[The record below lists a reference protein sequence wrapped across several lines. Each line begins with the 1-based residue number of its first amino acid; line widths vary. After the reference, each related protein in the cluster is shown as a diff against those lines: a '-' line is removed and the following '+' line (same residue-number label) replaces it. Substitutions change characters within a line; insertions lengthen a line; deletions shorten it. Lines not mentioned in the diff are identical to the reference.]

1 MDETYGRV
9 DAQRSERAH
18 MALASDPHAVSG
30 RRPLYA
36 SLEVDSSAEEAFAL
50 LCAVEKWPVWLS
62 FLRSARLVTP
72 SEPIGVGSE
81 VIVRSAIPGE
91 EEQLYE
97 IDAFMTNYHLSLVG
111 AFSVRRRLDFRI
123 ERRTSC
129 ARVHVRLSYPAYHGR
144 VGALVDDWRRGRKLA
159 AALEDALVH
168 FKGLVEYR
176 RDEPVL
182 ADL

>member
-1 MDETYGRV
+1 
-9 DAQRSERAH
+9 
-18 MALASDPHAVSG
+18 MAIASDPQNVSG
-30 RRPLYA
+30 RRALYA
-36 SLEVDSSAEEAFAL
+36 SLDVESSAEDAFAL

-62 FLRSARLVTP
+62 FLRSAQLAKPNQT
-72 SEPIGVGSE
+72 IGIGSE
-81 VIVRSAIPGE
+81 VVVRSSVPGE

-97 IDAFMTNYHLSLVG
+97 VDAFMANYHLSLVG

-129 ARVHVRLSYPAYHGR
+129 SRVHVRLAYPAYHGR
-144 VGALVDDWRRGRKLA
+144 VGAMVDGWRRGRRLA
-159 AALEDALVH
+159 TALEEALVH

-176 RDEPVL
+176 RDEPAL

>member
-1 MDETYGRV
+1 
-9 DAQRSERAH
+9 
-18 MALASDPHAVSG
+18 MAIAGEPYASSG
-30 RRPLYA
+30 RRALYA
-36 SLEVDSSAEEAFAL
+36 SLEVGSSAEEAFAL

-62 FLRSARLVTP
+62 FLRSARLASP
-72 SEPIGVGSE
+72 SSPIGIGSE
-81 VIVRSAIPGE
+81 VIVRSSIPGE

-97 IDAFMTNYHLSLVG
+97 VDAFMANYHLSLVG
-111 AFSVRRRLDFRI
+111 AYSVRRRLDFRI

-129 ARVHVRLSYPAYHGR
+129 SRVHVRLAYPAYHGR
-144 VGALVDDWRRGRKLA
+144 FGALVDEWRRGRKLA

-176 RDEPVL
+176 RDEPAL